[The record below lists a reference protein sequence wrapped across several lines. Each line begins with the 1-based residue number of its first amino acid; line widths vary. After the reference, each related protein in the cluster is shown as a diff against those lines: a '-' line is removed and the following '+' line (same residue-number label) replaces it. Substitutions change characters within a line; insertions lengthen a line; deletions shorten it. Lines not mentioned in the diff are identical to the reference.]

1 MAKNSIREYST
12 TASDNTDI
20 ASIGIQGTN
29 AVNNFDDAFRT
40 IMKQLADMN
49 AGTSPIDDTFS
60 VCDPADATKKVRID
74 AGTVATATTRV
85 LTMPNANV
93 TISSFLATLLDDA
106 DASTVLNTLG
116 VRHSFSSIAD
126 DAVGTIDFGG
136 TVTTMM
142 FRFADNNGNGGN
154 FAIRSA
160 ASPSIRPMG
169 ATSGGTTIASVN
181 TALTGTTGT
190 DGNITIG
197 CDATGKV
204 YIENRSGTSR
214 SFIAWVER

>member
-1 MAKNSIREYST
+1 MSKDKISDYST
-12 TASDNTDI
+12 TASNNTDI
-20 ASIGIQGTN
+20 AGIGIQGTN
-29 AVNNFDDAFRT
+29 AVSNFDGAFRT

-49 AGTSPIDDTFS
+49 AGTSPIFDTFS
-60 VCDPADATKKVRID
+60 VCDPVDNTKIVRID

-106 DASTVLNTLG
+106 DASTVLTTLG
-116 VRHSFSSIAD
+116 VRHSFGSIAD
-126 DAVGTIDFGG
+126 DGVGIIDFGT
-136 TVTTMM
+136 TVTALM

-154 FAIRSA
+154 FAVRSA
-160 ASPSIRPMG
+160 ASPLIRPMG
-169 ATSGGTTIASVN
+169 VTSGGTTIASVN

-197 CDATGKV
+197 CDTTGKV
-204 YIENRSGTSR
+204 YIENRSGGART
-214 SFIAWVER
+214 FIAWVER